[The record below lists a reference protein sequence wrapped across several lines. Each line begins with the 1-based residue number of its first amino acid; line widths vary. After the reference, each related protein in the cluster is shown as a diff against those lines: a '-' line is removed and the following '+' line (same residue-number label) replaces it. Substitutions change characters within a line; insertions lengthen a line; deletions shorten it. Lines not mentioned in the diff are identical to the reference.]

1 MAPDISPPALAHPA
15 PPAWWVAALCILLAS
30 LAVATAASVWLGQ
43 AERRAVL
50 ARLARRPEVDAL
62 RGFAGALGEGEG
74 AASGLRARAAA
85 AIARVLPAAFRS
97 QETLD
102 RLAQAGYH
110 EPDAVLF
117 YGAARVLAPVVGP
130 LLVLAATGLGAG
142 GPGGSPTP
150 MALGLGLLAG
160 LTLPQAML
168 DRRAGTRRTALTLA
182 VPDALDL
189 LIVCLEAGVG
199 LDAALV
205 RVARELT
212 PTHPLLASEMDSV
225 TRRVGAGLPRDE
237 ALRTLVV
244 RTGIDD
250 MRAIVSTMIQAERLG
265 TSLARVLRIHGESLR
280 SRRKQL
286 AEKRAA
292 QASVK
297 MMIPLVTFLLP
308 AFFIVVLG
316 PAVLSMMA
324 NSK

>member
-1 MAPDISPPALAHPA
+1 
-15 PPAWWVAALCILLAS
+15 
-30 LAVATAASVWLGQ
+30 
-43 AERRAVL
+43 
-50 ARLARRPEVDAL
+50 
-62 RGFAGALGEGEG
+62 
-74 AASGLRARAAA
+74 
-85 AIARVLPAAFRS
+85 
-97 QETLD
+97 
-102 RLAQAGYH
+102 LAQAGYH
-110 EPDAVLF
+110 EADAVLF
-117 YGAARVLAPVVGP
+117 YAAARVLAPVLGP
-130 LLVLAATGLGAG
+130 LLVVLATGLQA
-142 GPGGSPTP
+142 GPGGGSPAP
-150 MALGLGLLAG
+150 LALGLGLLAG
-160 LTLPQAML
+160 LTLPSAML
-168 DRRAGTRRTALTLA
+168 DRKAGSRRTALTLA
-182 VPDALDL
+182 IPDALDL

-205 RVARELT
+205 RVARELA
-212 PTHPLLASEMDSV
+212 PSHPMLAAELESV

-244 RTGIDD
+244 RTGVDD

-324 NSK
+324 SSK

>member
-1 MAPDISPPALAHPA
+1 MDAMIPHVAPWWAAAFCIIVAVSAVAGA
-15 PPAWWVAALCILLAS
+15 ACVWVAH
-30 LAVATAASVWLGQ
+30 T
-43 AERRAVL
+43 ERRVVL
-50 ARLARRPEVDAL
+50 ARLARRPEAAAL
-62 RGFAGALGEGEG
+62 RGLGPGESGDDERGAI
-74 AASGLRARAAA
+74 RARMAVFLAQVVPSSL
-85 AIARVLPAAFRS
+85 RGK
-97 QETLD
+97 ETLD

-117 YGAARVLAPVVGP
+117 YAAARVLAPVVGP
-130 LLVLAATGLGAG
+130 LLVVLATGLQS
-142 GPGGSPTP
+142 GPGSGSPAP
-150 MALGLGLLAG
+150 LALGLGLLAG
-160 LTLPQAML
+160 MTLPSAML
-168 DRRAGTRRTALTLA
+168 DRQAGTRRTALTLA
-182 VPDALDL
+182 IPDALDL

-205 RVARELT
+205 RVARELA
-212 PTHPLLASEMDSV
+212 PSHPMLAAEMESV

-244 RTGIDD
+244 RTGVDD

>member
-1 MAPDISPPALAHPA
+1 MFPLLLSRVPL
-15 PPAWWVAALCILLAS
+15 WCVAALCIVAAV
-30 LAVATAASVWLGQ
+30 LAVAVAASLWIAQSG
-43 AERRAVL
+43 RRAVL
-50 ARLARRPEVDAL
+50 ARLARRRSASTL
-62 RGFAGALGEGEG
+62 RVFAGVPGEFDDEEVGTLRART
-74 AASGLRARAAA
+74 AAFLTRVLPPGLRAKES
-85 AIARVLPAAFRS
+85 V
-97 QETLD
+97 D

-110 EPDAVLF
+110 EPDAVLY
-117 YGAARVLAPVVGP
+117 YGAARVLAPILGP
-130 LLVLAATGLGAG
+130 LLVLLATGLQSGAAD
-142 GPGGSPTP
+142 GGSPAP

-160 LTLPQAML
+160 LTLPSAIL
-168 DRRAGTRRTALTLA
+168 DRRAGSRRTALTLA
-182 VPDALDL
+182 IPDALDL

-205 RVARELT
+205 RVARELA
-212 PTHPLLASEMDSV
+212 PSHPILAGELESV

-250 MRAIVSTMIQAERLG
+250 MRSIVSTMIQAERLG

-308 AFFIVVLG
+308 AFFIIVLG

-324 NSK
+324 SAKS

>member
-1 MAPDISPPALAHPA
+1 MHPDLIPSGPSWRAVALCVTVGIFAVA
-15 PPAWWVAALCILLAS
+15 AAAGVWVAQR
-30 LAVATAASVWLGQ
+30 G
-43 AERRAVL
+43 RRTVL
-50 ARLARRPEVDAL
+50 ARLARRPEATAL
-62 RGFAGALGEGEG
+62 RALAGG
-74 AASGLRARAAA
+74 AGDLAGDEA
-85 AIARVLPAAFRS
+85 ARVRAKASAFLARVVPAALRNNK
-97 QETLD
+97 ETAD
-102 RLAQAGYH
+102 RLVQAGYH
-110 EPDAVLF
+110 EPDAVL
-117 YGAARVLAPVVGP
+117 YYAAARVLAPVLGP
-130 LLVLAATGLGAG
+130 LLVLLATQVQASGGAG
-142 GPGGSPTP
+142 GGSPAP

-160 LTLPQAML
+160 ITLPSAIL
-168 DRRAGTRRTALTLA
+168 DRKAGTRRTALTLA
-182 VPDALDL
+182 IPDALDL

-205 RVARELT
+205 RVARELA
-212 PTHPLLASEMDSV
+212 PSHPVLAAELEGV

-244 RTGIDD
+244 RTGVDD

-316 PAVLSMMA
+316 PAVLSMLA
-324 NSK
+324 SAR